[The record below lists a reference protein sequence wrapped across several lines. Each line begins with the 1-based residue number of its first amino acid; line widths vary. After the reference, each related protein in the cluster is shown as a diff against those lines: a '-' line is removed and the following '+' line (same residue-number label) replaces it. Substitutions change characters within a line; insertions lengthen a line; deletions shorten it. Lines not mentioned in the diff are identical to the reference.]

1 MGNGR
6 LFGLKKSG
14 ITDSTPK
21 NLLLGAGT
29 VYKNLI
35 YDATEKAWKGEIIGA
50 TSGGN
55 KLTIKS
61 EIVNIEVDG
70 ASVKVKGLT
79 QKQGEEG
86 SIEVNLVEVTPE
98 ALKMA
103 IIGKDEESDA
113 EGYGLLVTKPLIED
127 TDYAENIAFVGFK
140 SDNSPIIVIMENAL
154 CTSGLETDTKN
165 KENAVIKAVFEC
177 YADFEGSHDT
187 LPIKIY
193 YPEDKR
199 QPETVTVYTSTE
211 LEAMTV
217 QQIEDLALERGYTL
231 SGTTKDDKITSFLMQ
246 QNGGTE

>member
-1 MGNGR
+1 MSK

-21 NLLLGAGT
+21 NFLLGAGT
-29 VYKNLI
+29 VYKNLL
-35 YDATEKAWKGEIIGA
+35 YDTTEKAWKGEIIGA

-61 EIVNIEVDG
+61 EIINIDVDG

-86 SIEVNLVEVTPE
+86 SIEVNLVEVTPG

-103 IIGKDEESDA
+103 IIGKEEETDI
-113 EGYGLLVTKPLIED
+113 EGYGLIVTKPLIEEA
-127 TDYAENIAFVGFK
+127 DYADNIAFVGFK

-165 KENAVIKAVFEC
+165 KENAVIKSVFEC
-177 YADFEGSHDT
+177 YADFDGAHDT

-193 YPEDKR
+193 YPK
-199 QPETVTVYTSTE
+199 TVTEPVAYTQEQLS
-211 LEAMTV
+211 AMTV
-217 QQIEDLALERGYTL
+217 SQIDALAAERGYTL
-231 SGTTKDDKITSFLMQ
+231 TGSTKDEKITSFLEK
-246 QNGGTE
+246 QNGGSN